1 MSGSEIRRFCETC
14 VCHISNLSV
23 MNAPAR
29 AALLEKARTERVCAT
44 YYVRLSGEM
53 VTPENPLST
62 EEKSRVRQLGLAALS
77 AGARALAAGCVS
89 ASAPNQLKTTPPA
102 QQQITKAQEK
112 NDDAMVLMPLR
123 TILAER
129 RPHLS

>member
-1 MSGSEIRRFCETC
+1 
-14 VCHISNLSV
+14 

-77 AGARALAAGCVS
+77 AGALALAAGCVS
-89 ASAPNQLKTTPPA
+89 DSAHKQLKTTPPA
-102 QQQITKAQEK
+102 QEQITKAQEK
-112 NDDAMVLMPLR
+112 NDDAVVLMPFG
-123 TILAER
+123 IMLAER
-129 RPHLS
+129 HPDLTMHSPHHD